1 MLSFY
6 FICVFMYH
14 CPMAI
19 IPPYLSKGDT
29 IGIVCPAGFMPAKKT
44 ETCIAVLQQWGYK
57 VKVGKTLGSQYH
69 YFSGTDEDRLND
81 LQDMLDDKS
90 INAILCARGG
100 YGAGRI
106 IDQLDFKKF
115 RKKPKW
121 IIGFSDITVLHAHIY
136 RRFNI
141 ASFHSPMAAAFNDDE
156 YKNEYVQSLQKVLVG
171 KKAKYETPAHSFNKT
186 GKATARLVGGNLSL
200 IAHLIGTPSEF
211 KTAGKILFLEDVGE
225 YIYNVDRML
234 YQLKRSGKLDKLA
247 GLIIGGFTEAKDTTI
262 PFGKDVYEVIHDA
275 VKEYEYPICF
285 QFPVSHEK
293 ENYALKIGVA
303 YKFAVSE
310 KGVTLKEV

>member
-1 MLSFY
+1 MT
-6 FICVFMYH
+6 
-14 CPMAI
+14 I

-29 IGIVCPAGFMPAKKT
+29 IGIVCPAGFMPAEKA

-57 VKVGKTLGSQYH
+57 VRVGKTIGSQYH

-81 LQDMLDDKS
+81 LQEMLDDKS
-90 INAILCARGG
+90 IDAILCARGG
-100 YGAGRI
+100 YGLGRI
-106 IDQLDFKKF
+106 IDRLNFKKF

-121 IIGFSDITVLHAHIY
+121 IIGFSDVTILHAHIY

-141 ASFHSPMAAAFNDDE
+141 ASLHSPMAAAFNDDE
-156 YKNEYVQSLQKVLVG
+156 YKNEYVQSLQSALSG
-171 KKAKYETPAHSFNKT
+171 KKAKYERPAHSFNKT

-234 YQLKRSGKLDKLA
+234 YQLKRSGKLNKLA
-247 GLIIGGFTEAKDTTI
+247 GLIIGRFTESKDTTI
-262 PFGKDVYEVIHDA
+262 PYGKDVYEVIHDA

-303 YKFAVSE
+303 YKLAVSE
-310 KGVTLKEV
+310 KGVTLKEI